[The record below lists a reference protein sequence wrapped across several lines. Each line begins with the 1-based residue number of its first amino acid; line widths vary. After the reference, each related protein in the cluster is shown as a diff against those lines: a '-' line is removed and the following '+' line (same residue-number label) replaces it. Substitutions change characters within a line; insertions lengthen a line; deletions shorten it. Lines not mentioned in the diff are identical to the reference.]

1 MAMLKILLVDDHAV
15 VRRGLRQ
22 ILEEEIAGVACGE
35 ACDAAEAL
43 SLLAEGGWDVLIL
56 DITLP
61 GQSGLDVLRQAKQ
74 KWPDLPVLV
83 LSMHPEDQYALR
95 VLKIGAAGY
104 MTKETAPDELVRA
117 IREVLDG
124 GQYIS
129 SSLAEKLSGS
139 LGGKAPALPHEG
151 LSDREYEVLRKIS
164 SGQTVGQ
171 IADELCLSVKTIST
185 YRSRVLQKMSMANNS
200 ELMAY
205 ALRHE
210 LVH

>member
-1 MAMLKILLVDDHAV
+1 MLKILLVDDHAV

-22 ILEEEIAGVACGE
+22 ILEEEIPGVVCGE
-35 ACDAAEAL
+35 AGD
-43 SLLAEGGWDVLIL
+43 AEGALHHLSERGWDVLIL

-61 GQSGLDVLRQAKQ
+61 GPSGLDVVKQAKQ
-74 KWPDLPVLV
+74 RWPELPVLV
-83 LSMHPEDQYALR
+83 LSMHPEDQYAMR

-117 IREVLDG
+117 IRQVLHG
-124 GQYIS
+124 GKYVS
-129 SSLAEKLSGS
+129 ASLAEKLAGSVEAGSSG
-139 LGGKAPALPHEG
+139 LPHEA
-151 LSDREYEVLRKIS
+151 LSDREYEVLCKIS

-171 IADELCLSVKTIST
+171 IAGGLHLSVKTIST
-185 YRSRVLQKMSMANNS
+185 YRSRILQKMCMSNNA